1 MAAALT
7 TEQASAGRFVA
18 RVAVKVRFSSFF
30 TRTKITKLAAPTTDA
45 AEVQRAALAV
55 LDRFELT
62 RPVRLLGVR
71 VELDRVDNGL
81 RRHDGQAA
89 QPPG

>member
-62 RPVRLLGVR
+62 PAGAPARRP
-71 VELDRVDNGL
+71 
-81 RRHDGQAA
+81 RRAG
-89 QPPG
+89 PGG